1 MCLDLSGHL
10 SQREH
15 RMSIVGRIQSKVKK
29 PLTRKPAAGAAVATP
44 PAPRPAALPSA
55 WSQLKLQRDMT
66 GLRAHDLVTKGVSV
80 AAAKQVMGA
89 FQIINEAQLYDVL
102 GISSKTMQR
111 RSASAAKTLDSN
123 ASGRAL
129 RLVSVTSQAI
139 DVLGS
144 QEAAER
150 WLASPAVGLD
160 RRKPID
166 LLRST
171 EGTEMIKTLLTRM
184 DYGVYA

>member
-1 MCLDLSGHL
+1 MSAATR
-10 SQREH
+10 SQT
-15 RMSIVGRIQSKVKK
+15 KLKK
-29 PLTRKPAAGAAVATP
+29 PAARKPAPKASAVAAKANVARALS
-44 PAPRPAALPSA
+44 APRHAALPSA

-66 GLRAHDLVTKGVSV
+66 GLKAHDLVTKGVSV

-89 FQIINEAQLYDVL
+89 FHIIKEAQIYDVL
-102 GISSKTMQR
+102 GISPKTMQR
-111 RSASAAKTLDSN
+111 RSASAAKTLDPN
-123 ASGRAL
+123 ASDRAL

-150 WLASPAVGLD
+150 WLSSPAMGLD
-160 RRKPID
+160 RRTPID
-166 LLRST
+166 LLQST
-171 EGTEMIKTLLTRM
+171 EGTEMVKTLLTRM